1 MDSYNMKSKRRKFA
15 TYKSSE
21 EKSNGVTL
29 DIIEYENNV
38 YYKDTDNQVY
48 NLDMDVV
55 GLYRENVV
63 HLNSMGKGQQEVKS
77 LLDAAMLQGM
87 QVRQRHLD
95 KKVDNDFEW
104 D

>member
-1 MDSYNMKSKRRKFA
+1 
-15 TYKSSE
+15 
-21 EKSNGVTL
+21 
-29 DIIEYENNV
+29 
-38 YYKDTDNQVY
+38 
-48 NLDMDVV
+48 MDVV